1 MKFTQLPKDG
11 ASWQEPLRYKFSTES
26 TEPENLK
33 VEIRDETLQQTIAT
47 LNLYATTTGDID
59 IAPYLRDRL
68 RLTPITSIRAIL
80 LAISPSAIAVSV
92 VVNGVRSAVR
102 HFFRSAHDYNHIGM
116 LSYHAATRSVR
127 RGDAIRLTLFAKA
140 NIMVTINYNSVV
152 PTTPTQH
159 SLLTKGMP
167 AEIVIP
173 TEQLRST
180 NSLEITILYDGT
192 KTETVTYMIEAAN
205 SASRCLVWYNPMG
218 GIESYTFGHSLR
230 LGYSISA
237 EEIAGVGTEMLR
249 CVEGKQ
255 RYRLC
260 TGYDT
265 AKEIARVVELLLS
278 PMVLSEQSGTC
289 TPIEIE
295 NREVIFDSKGM
306 LHSFALDISEQW
318 KGGKL

>member
-192 KTETVTYMIEAAN
+192 KTETVTYMIEAAYGTIPWV
-205 SASRCLVWYNPMG
+205 ASRATRLATACDWATASAPRRLRELAQRCSGVWRASRDIVYALVM
-218 GIESYTFGHSLR
+218 THR
-230 LGYSISA
+230 
-237 EEIAGVGTEMLR
+237 R
-249 CVEGKQ
+249 
-255 RYRLC
+255 R
-260 TGYDT
+260 
-265 AKEIARVVELLLS
+265 
-278 PMVLSEQSGTC
+278 
-289 TPIEIE
+289 
-295 NREVIFDSKGM
+295 
-306 LHSFALDISEQW
+306 
-318 KGGKL
+318 

>member
-1 MKFTQLPKDG
+1 M
-11 ASWQEPLRYKFSTES
+11 
-26 TEPENLK
+26 
-33 VEIRDETLQQTIAT
+33 EIIDETLQQTIAT
-47 LNLYATTTGDID
+47 LNLYATSKGDID

-68 RLTPITSIRAIL
+68 KLTPATSTRAIVL
-80 LAISPSAIAVSV
+80 SRSPSAIAVSV
-92 VVNGVRSAVR
+92 IVNGVKSAVR
-102 HFFRSAHDYNHIGM
+102 HFFRAAHDYNLIGM
-116 LSYHAATRSVR
+116 LSYHAATRSIR
-127 RGDAIRLTLFAKA
+127 RGDAIRLTLFAQA
-140 NIMVTINYNSVV
+140 NIMVTINYDSVV
-152 PTTPTQH
+152 SISPTQH
-159 SLLTKGMP
+159 NLLTKGMP

-173 TEQLRST
+173 TEQLRGTKSV
-180 NSLEITILYDGT
+180 EITILYDGT

-205 SASRCLVWYNPMG
+205 SSSRRLVWYNPMG
-218 GIESYTFGHSLR
+218 GIEGYTFGHSLR
-230 LGYSISA
+230 LGYNISA

-265 AKEIARVVELLLS
+265 SKEIARVMELLLS
-278 PMVLSEQSGTC
+278 PMVLSEQSGLC

-295 NREVIFDSKGM
+295 NREVSFDSKGL